1 MPRAPM
7 TTLLLL
13 LLAASSTASAWTK
26 QQVFEADPAGT
37 PTATQ
42 PSALTRR
49 PRENG
54 MLARALL
61 LPLVAPEVQAAVQ
74 ASPDG
79 AAAAYQ
85 WAAANAATAGEWMK
99 YASDWMKDGWNL
111 TVDPWG
117 KAAKDLLGP
126 ALDQVPTQ
134 LGKACAYAGEHPEFA
149 TASVAAGTAV
159 SAAAGVVGKVAK
171 WTIGLGLVTGGA
183 VTAGLLDAESAR
195 VVAEHVFGAAT
206 DTARQAVDALRN
218 APWYERA
225 ATEAGAFGARWG
237 RHALDYP
244 GMTTA
249 YVAAGLA
256 AGTKLVALPFRL
268 LSRRSKP

>member
-1 MPRAPM
+1 MPRAAM

-13 LLAASSTASAWTK
+13 LLAASTTASARTK
-26 QQVFEADPAGT
+26 QQAFEANRASTPIATNPRARTPAF
-37 PTATQ
+37 
-42 PSALTRR
+42 R
-49 PRENG
+49 G
-54 MLARALL
+54 MGPLAVALL
-61 LPLVAPEVQAAVQ
+61 LPFAPEVQAALQ

-85 WAAANAATAGEWMK
+85 WAAANAAPAVEWIRDAGGGMR
-99 YASDWMKDGWNL
+99 DLWNH
-111 TVDPWG
+111 TVDPWDN
-117 KAAKDLLGP
+117 AAANLRP
-126 ALDQVPTQ
+126 AWDQAETL
-134 LGKACAYAGEHPEFA
+134 LGKATAYARAHPEFA

-171 WTIGLGLVTGGA
+171 WIIGLGLVTGGA

-206 DTARQAVDALRN
+206 DTARQAVDALRS

-225 ATEAGAFGARWG
+225 AAQAGAFGSRWG
-237 RHALDYP
+237 RHALDNP

-256 AGTKLVALPFRL
+256 AGPKLLGLPFRL
-268 LSRRSKP
+268 LSGRSKH